1 MIRNETQ
8 RYTVFGGIFGLLFP
22 VTAIILEVA
31 LIQGN
36 RLNLENV
43 LLAHEINPLLWIIDT
58 APFIIGAIAL
68 LAGKRQDVNASQN
81 ESLNQLLK
89 SKTALSKELEFAAT
103 ELEKTVESRTQELE
117 KRNRY
122 LEAAAMVTQDASSIL
137 DPDLLLERAVTLIG
151 ENFGFNHVGI
161 FLVDEN
167 HQWAILRASSSE
179 GGKQMIA
186 RDHRLQVGKQG
197 IVGYV
202 TGIGKAR
209 ISQDI
214 ELDRIHSVTPELP
227 NTRSEMALPLK
238 AHNQII
244 GALDIQDVYE
254 NAFSSEDVSALQTLA
269 NQIAVAI
276 DNARLY
282 QQAQLNI
289 QEIQTLM
296 GETDLQTWND
306 AYAIGTIPAYKFEA
320 SQASGVQK
328 VTDTETSTQDSGK
341 IKIPINVRGQTIGS
355 IDILREENN
364 EELSEDEARVLE
376 TLSEQLGVAI
386 DSARLFQETQTRA
399 STERII
405 GEVSSKIRETLD
417 INSILKTTAI
427 QVREM
432 MNLPEVTIRI
442 TEPSKKKANNGDS
455 SNEVNPV

>member
-1 MIRNETQ
+1 
-8 RYTVFGGIFGLLFP
+8 
-22 VTAIILEVA
+22 
-31 LIQGN
+31 
-36 RLNLENV
+36 

-341 IKIPINVRGQTIGS
+341 IEIPINVRGQTIGS

-455 SNEVNPV
+455 SIEENPV